1 MLILLV
7 LLVLIYIYAVNHQ
20 VGFGEALGRFAQFIF
35 DVVMFLMLIGACF
48 AIVYLGLG
56 SIGVQNTINVGISL
70 VSGAIAAVLVFHKTN
85 EV

>member
-1 MLILLV
+1 MLILIV

-20 VGFGEALGRFAQFIF
+20 VGFGEAIGRFAQFIF

-48 AIVYLGLG
+48 VIVYLGLR
-56 SIGVQNTINVGISL
+56 SIGVENSINVGISFVL
-70 VSGAIAAVLVFHKTN
+70 GVIAAVWVIHKTN